1 MNRETLVTLKS
12 EVSKQF
18 SGTTKYSKAFR
29 RGNTQSLDISQTFP
43 TFEHAFAYALNDTE
57 NDNYVPYAGQVISEA
72 ENGTVYIL
80 RKYSAD
86 VREIWLPAG
95 EGETPESY
103 EIKKTD
109 RFHYYLQEIKT
120 VEGDN
125 SKYLR
130 ADTDSSNNGHTLTV
144 GKLKSQNGADV
155 TGNVNVTGDV
165 NATGNITGT
174 NVTATEKVTTPE
186 VETGGIHS
194 EGADA
199 QNGFSIGKEGNGG
212 YTMYVDN
219 LHVRNKMT
227 VETLETEETT
237 YVGGKLVLTP
247 GSGIE
252 CKKVEYGTYANGQG
266 FKCWF
271 TNEVDGVIKHNTF
284 QVGDLALC
292 ESFNNSQN
300 TFYWREVAEVGD
312 DYIILSDVEGKYHT
326 KSGSPKAGDKIVQ
339 CGNIKGGERASAIV
353 LSSVDTGSPF
363 VAQYK
368 NIKTFEWT
376 TPVTRLSD
384 DGNIITGT
392 LKTDSGKDVE
402 KYINDTNETIGKLQ
416 EGMQSLGD
424 DNFVIWQ
431 ADYPSPK
438 TDAGTISEEFTWS
451 SFTPSNE
458 WAVADLDSHT
468 GDYLICSD
476 GIVYVF
482 RCVDKS
488 ESEYIWKIVT
498 DKYLIDA
505 LNKALQAQDSADKAN
520 QILANICDDGIITA
534 QEKIALSKTWD
545 NMKVT
550 YLTKRNEGLKNG
562 YDTDNTSIANALT
575 EAYSNLVAAMESV
588 LADMTTDTDISGGI
602 SGNDNLSFVA
612 CWGNYFDRFEI
623 YCKGLDDFIK
633 TNTDKI
639 GADAT
644 SALNTLKEM
653 ADDGIITSQEKIT
666 LRNTWQ
672 TIKSQYTTKI
682 ADGSLHGFK
691 IDNESLTEEFVTA
704 FNNLTEV
711 MNIVLADI
719 TTDTDITK
727 NLGENNLSFTICWN
741 AYFKAYEEYTEA
753 LDVFLKDISDT
764 IAEGVENALQT
775 LNEMAND
782 GIITAQEKIS
792 LKDWWNNELNETN
805 SIIENAKKIYG
816 EQTDINANWYK
827 FSALKDLAV
836 TLMGNVLLNMDRS
849 SDISASG
856 SIFVTKDAV
865 QSATK
870 DTTIEGSLR
879 ADKNLVW
886 SEFWAIYYQY
896 KATCQN
902 TAEAKAKVFV
912 TAENVL
918 PTPPYKKGDMWI
930 CPKYTHTTIVDGNAT
945 PITYKKETFVCETER
960 KSGETALFI
969 DWKVMYDQTSSH
981 LEVLK
986 DSIKFWVEQDSGVA
1000 KKIMSGIDLLAEG
1013 VKIYTKSGEKI
1024 NLISVGEDGIKI
1036 NASLIDIDVPEFT
1049 LSGKTIDLTADDIK
1063 IKSTNFEV
1071 TKDGTITAKAGN
1083 IGGYEITST
1092 GIRYFEE
1099 STGYQVNLSN
1109 RGIWFGQTASTE
1121 RMTSI
1126 SADGKI
1132 TAIDADLTGK
1142 ITATSGK
1149 IANMDISTTEVS
1161 YQQQAENGVYFSFG
1175 NDGIKAGYMTAEGE
1189 GFKPVTTTTIG
1200 KEGSITAPNVEF
1212 NKDGSGH
1219 VAGGNIAW
1227 DKDGNAS
1234 FRGEVNAER
1243 GKFRGSLAL
1252 QSNPIP
1258 DQADIELSFETGFN
1272 FSGCNYAPVP
1282 SSASSYVQ
1290 VLRLPTG
1297 TEYEGVR
1304 CVIEN
1309 TAKVTQTTTIDG
1321 KTMMAKRFNI
1331 VTKDGSSFRLNGIS
1345 NNENIKTLEVYGMG
1359 HVELHSAIIDG
1370 KLRWIVDNAE
1380 GFKRLS
1386 YDKTILS
1393 TWRGMPHLTV
1403 VTMGRYE
1410 LSGSNYSYLEDST
1423 GDNHLWAT
1431 RLDTGRVKFEWDYP
1445 LQVGFYIPI
1454 VVCEGHGYGWCSFK
1468 STTEFI
1474 IETADDNSNNDLA
1487 FYLMIVNVLGSTD

>member
-1 MNRETLVTLKS
+1 MNRDKLVELKGD
-12 EVSKQF
+12 VSKQF

-29 RGNTQSLDISQTFP
+29 RGNTQALDISQTFP
-43 TFEHAFAYALNDTE
+43 TFEHAFVYALNDTE

-80 RKYSAD
+80 RRYSND
-86 VREIWLPAG
+86 VKNIYLPTG
-95 EGETPESY
+95 EGETLESY
-103 EIKKTD
+103 EIKNTN

-125 SKYLR
+125 SKYLS
-130 ADTDSSNNGHTLTV
+130 ADKDDNNNGHTLTV

-165 NATGNITGT
+165 SATGNVTGK

-186 VETGGIHS
+186 VVTGGIHS

-199 QNGFSIGKEGNGG
+199 QNGFIIGKETNGG

-227 VETLETEETT
+227 AETLETEETT

-271 TNEVDGVIKHNTF
+271 TNEIDGVVKHNTF

-292 ESFNNSQN
+292 ESFNNNQQK
-300 TFYWREVAEVGD
+300 FYWREVAECGD
-312 DYIILSDVEGKYHT
+312 DYIILSDVDGKYHT
-326 KSGSPKAGDKIVQ
+326 DSDNPEAGDTIVQ
-339 CGNIKGGERASAIV
+339 CGNRKGGERASAIV

-368 NIKTFEWT
+368 NIKAFEWT
-376 TPVTRLSD
+376 EPVTRLSE

-392 LKTDSGKDVE
+392 LVTESGKNIE
-402 KYINDTNETIGKLQ
+402 HYINDTNDAITRLQ

-438 TDAGTISEEFTWS
+438 NEDNTISEEFNAES
-451 SFTPSNE
+451 YEPSASWDNSE
-458 WAVADLDSHT
+458 WNSHT
-468 GDYLICSD
+468 GDYLVCSD
-476 GIVYVF
+476 GVVYVF
-482 RCVDKS
+482 RCV
-488 ESEYIWKIVT
+488 ENQETEYVWKIVT

-534 QEKIALSKTWD
+534 
-545 NMKVT
+545 
-550 YLTKRNEGLKNG
+550 
-562 YDTDNTSIANALT
+562 
-575 EAYSNLVAAMESV
+575 
-588 LADMTTDTDISGGI
+588 
-602 SGNDNLSFVA
+602 
-612 CWGNYFDRFEI
+612 
-623 YCKGLDDFIK
+623 
-633 TNTDKI
+633 
-639 GADAT
+639 
-644 SALNTLKEM
+644 
-653 ADDGIITSQEKIT
+653 QEKIT

-764 IAEGVENALQT
+764 IADGVENALQT
-775 LNEMAND
+775 LNEMADD

-792 LKDWWNNELNETN
+792 LKDWWNNELNEAN
-805 SIIENAKKIYG
+805 SIIANAQKIYG
-816 EQTDINANWYK
+816 NIEDSNANWYK
-827 FSALKDLAV
+827 FLSLKNLAV
-836 TLMGNVLLNMDRS
+836 TLMGNVLSNMGSS

-918 PTPPYKKGDMWI
+918 PTPPYRKGDMWI

-945 PITYKKETFVCETER
+945 PITYIKETFVCETER
-960 KSGETALFI
+960 KSGETALFT
-969 DWKVMYDQTSSH
+969 DWELMYDKTSSH

-986 DSIKFWVEQDSGVA
+986 DSIKLWVENESGLA
-1000 KKIMSGIDLLAEG
+1000 EKIKSGIDLLAEG
-1013 VKIYTKSGEKI
+1013 VNIYTKSGEKI
-1024 NLISVGEDGIKI
+1024 NLISVGKDGIKI
-1036 NASLIDIDVPEFT
+1036 NASLIDIDTPEFT
-1049 LSGKTIDLTADDIK
+1049 LKGKTIDLTADDIK
-1063 IKSTNFEV
+1063 INSTYFKVSKEG
-1071 TKDGTITAKAGN
+1071 DITATGGT
-1083 IGGYEITST
+1083 IGGYEINDN
-1092 GIRYFEE
+1092 GIRYRNSDGSKQIWINQDQISVGNS
-1099 STGYQVNLSN
+1099 STDKFVN
-1109 RGIWFGQTASTE
+1109 IT
-1121 RMTSI
+1121 
-1126 SADGKI
+1126 ADGKI
-1132 TAIDADLTGK
+1132 TAKDVDLSGK
-1142 ITATSGK
+1142 ITATSGR
-1149 IANMDISTTEVS
+1149 IANMDIASTEVS
-1161 YQQQAENGVYFSFG
+1161 YQEQSEDGVYFSFG
-1175 NDGIKAGYMTAEGE
+1175 YDGIKAGYMTAESE

-1212 NKDGSGH
+1212 KKDGSGH

-1227 DKDGNAS
+1227 GKDGSAS

-1309 TAKVTQTTTIDG
+1309 TAKVSQTTTIDG
-1321 KTMMAKRFNI
+1321 KIMMAKVFNI
-1331 VTKDGSSFRLNGIS
+1331 VTKDGSSFRLNGGGYD
-1345 NNENIKTLEVYGMG
+1345 EYIKTLEVYGMG
-1359 HVELHSAIIDG
+1359 HVELHSSIIDG

-1380 GFKRLS
+1380 GFKRVS

-1393 TWRGMPHLTV
+1393 TWRGMPNLTV

-1410 LSGSNYSYLEDST
+1410 LSDGHYRYLEDST

-1431 RLDTGRVKFEWDYP
+1431 RLDTGRVKFEWEYP

-1454 VVCEGHGYGWCSFK
+1454 VVCEGHGYGWCSSK

-1474 IETADDNSNNDLA
+1474 IETADDNSNNDLT

>member
-1 MNRETLVTLKS
+1 MNRDKLVKLKGAVS
-12 EVSKQF
+12 EQF

-29 RGNTQSLDISQTFP
+29 RGNTQALDISQTFP

-86 VREIWLPAG
+86 VRYIDLPTG

-125 SKYLR
+125 SKYLS
-130 ADTDSSNNGHTLTV
+130 ADKDDNNNGHTLTV
-144 GKLKSQNGADV
+144 GKLVSKKGADV
-155 TGNVNVTGDV
+155 TGNVKVTGDV
-165 NATGNITGT
+165 SATGNVTGK

-186 VETGGIHS
+186 VVTDGIHS

-227 VETLETEETT
+227 AETLETEETT

-252 CKKVEYGTYANGQG
+252 CKKVEYGNYANGQG

-271 TNEVDGVIKHNTF
+271 TNEIDGVVKHNTF

-292 ESFNNSQN
+292 ESFNNNQS
-300 TFYWREVAEVGD
+300 TFYWREVAECGD
-312 DYIILSDVEGKYHT
+312 DFIILSNVEGKYHT
-326 KSGSPKAGDKIVQ
+326 KSGNPKAGDKIVQ

-353 LSSVDTGSPF
+353 LSGVDTGSPF

-368 NIKTFEWT
+368 NIVTFKWT
-376 TPVTRLSD
+376 KPVTRLSE

-392 LKTDSGKDVE
+392 LVTESGKNIE
-402 KYINDTNETIGKLQ
+402 KYINDTNDTITRLQ

-424 DNFVIWQ
+424 DNFAIWQ

-438 TDAGTISEEFTWS
+438 TDTGTISEEFTWS
-451 SFTPSNE
+451 SFAPSNG

-482 RCVDKS
+482 RCVDKN
-488 ESEYIWKIVT
+488 ETEYIWKIVT

-534 QEKIALSKTWD
+534 QEKI
-545 NMKVT
+545 
-550 YLTKRNEGLKNG
+550 
-562 YDTDNTSIANALT
+562 
-575 EAYSNLVAAMESV
+575 
-588 LADMTTDTDISGGI
+588 
-602 SGNDNLSFVA
+602 
-612 CWGNYFDRFEI
+612 
-623 YCKGLDDFIK
+623 
-633 TNTDKI
+633 
-639 GADAT
+639 
-644 SALNTLKEM
+644 
-653 ADDGIITSQEKIT
+653 T

-672 TIKSQYTTKI
+672 TIKSQYATKI
-682 ADGSLHGFK
+682 ADGSLHDFK

-727 NLGENNLSFTICWN
+727 NLGENNLSFTICWD
-741 AYFKAYEEYTEA
+741 AYFKAYESYTEA

-764 IAEGVENALQT
+764 IAEGAENALQA

-792 LKDWWNNELNETN
+792 LKDWWNNELNEAN
-805 SIIENAKKIYG
+805 SIIANANKIYG
-816 EQTDINANWYK
+816 ETTDANANWYK
-827 FSALKDLAV
+827 FLSLKNLAV
-836 TLMGNVLLNMDRS
+836 TLMGNVLLNMDS
-849 SDISASG
+849 STDISASG

-902 TAEAKAKVFV
+902 TAEAKAKVFI

-930 CPKYTHTTIVDGNAT
+930 CPSYTNWVDMEGKPT
-945 PITYKKETFVCETER
+945 PINYIKETFFCVNE
-960 KSGETALFI
+960 KGSSGTASFS
-969 DWKVMYDQTSSH
+969 DWQVMYDQTSSH

-986 DSIKFWVEQDSGVA
+986 DSIKFWVENGSDIAG
-1000 KKIMSGIDLLAEG
+1000 KIQSGIDLLAEG
-1013 VKIYTKSGEKI
+1013 VKIYHTKSDGTKEQI

-1036 NASLIDIDVPEFT
+1036 NADLIKIDAGE
-1049 LSGKTIDLTADDIK
+1049 LDIK
-1063 IKSTNFEV
+1063 SQLAKFTTNELEIISTYFKV
-1071 TKDGTITAKAGN
+1071 DKYGRITATAGS
-1083 IGGYEITST
+1083 IGGYEITEHGIKYVDNTT
-1092 GIRYFEE
+1092 GN
-1099 STGYQVNLSN
+1099 QVNLSEL
-1109 RGIWFGQTASTE
+1109 GIYFGQTASTE

-1132 TAIDADLTGK
+1132 IAIGADLTGK

-1149 IANMDISTTEVS
+1149 IANMDIASTEVS

-1175 NDGIKAGYMTAEGE
+1175 NDGIKAGYMTAKGV
-1189 GFKPVTTTTIG
+1189 GFQPVTTTTIG
-1200 KEGSITAPNVEF
+1200 KDGSITAPNVEF
-1212 NKDGSGH
+1212 RKDGSGH

-1227 DKDGNAS
+1227 GKDGSAS

-1309 TAKVTQTTTIDG
+1309 TAKVSQTTTIDG
-1321 KTMMAKRFNI
+1321 KTMMAKKFNI
-1331 VTKDGSSFRLNGIS
+1331 VTKDGSPFRLNGGGYD
-1345 NNENIKTLEVYGMG
+1345 EYIKTLEVYGMG
-1359 HVELHSAIIDG
+1359 HVELHSSIIDG

-1380 GFKRLS
+1380 SFKRVS

-1393 TWRGMPHLTV
+1393 TWRGMPNLTV

-1410 LSGSNYSYLEDST
+1410 LSDGNYRYLEDST

-1431 RLDTGRVKFEWDYP
+1431 RLDTGRVKFEWEYP

-1454 VVCEGHGYGWCSFK
+1454 VVCEGHGYGWCSSK

-1474 IETADDNSNNDLA
+1474 IETADDNSNNDLT
-1487 FYLMIVNVLGSTD
+1487 FYLMIVNVLGSAD

>member
-1 MNRETLVTLKS
+1 MNRDKLVELKGD
-12 EVSKQF
+12 VSKQF

-29 RGNTQSLDISQTFP
+29 RGNTQALDISQTFP
-43 TFEHAFAYALNDTE
+43 TFEHAFVYALNDTE

-80 RKYSAD
+80 RRYSND
-86 VREIWLPAG
+86 VKNIYLPTG
-95 EGETPESY
+95 EGETLESY
-103 EIKKTD
+103 EIKNTN

-125 SKYLR
+125 SKYLS
-130 ADTDSSNNGHTLTV
+130 ADKDDNNNGHTLTV

-165 NATGNITGT
+165 SATGNVTGK

-186 VETGGIHS
+186 VVTGGIHS

-199 QNGFSIGKEGNGG
+199 QNGFIIGKETNGG

-227 VETLETEETT
+227 AETLETEETT

-252 CKKVEYGTYANGQG
+252 CKKVEYGTYANGKG
-266 FKCWF
+266 FKCRF
-271 TNEVDGVIKHNTF
+271 TNELDGKKKYNTF

-292 ESFNNSQN
+292 ESFNNNQHK
-300 TFYWREVAEVGD
+300 FYWREVAECGD
-312 DYIILSDVEGKYHT
+312 DYIILSDVDGKYHT
-326 KSGSPKAGDKIVQ
+326 DSDNPEAGDTIVQ
-339 CGNIKGGERASAIV
+339 CGNRNGGERASAIV

-368 NIKTFEWT
+368 NIRKFEWT
-376 TPVTRLSD
+376 QPVTRLSE

-392 LKTDSGKDVE
+392 LVTESGKNIE
-402 KYINDTNETIGKLQ
+402 HYINDTNDAITRLQ

-451 SFTPSNE
+451 SSAPSNE

-505 LNKALQAQDSADKAN
+505 LNKALRAQDSADKAN

-550 YLTKRNEGLKNG
+550 YLTKRNEGLQNN
-562 YDTDNTSIANALT
+562 YDTHDASIANALT

-612 CWGNYFDRFEI
+612 CWDNYFDRFEI

-764 IAEGVENALQT
+764 IADGVENALQT
-775 LNEMAND
+775 LNEMADD

-792 LKDWWNNELNETN
+792 LKDWWNNELNEAN
-805 SIIENAKKIYG
+805 SIIANAQKIYG
-816 EQTDINANWYK
+816 NIEDSNANWYK
-827 FSALKDLAV
+827 FLSLKNLAV
-836 TLMGNVLLNMDRS
+836 TLMGNVLLNVDSS
-849 SDISASG
+849 SDISARG

-945 PITYKKETFVCETER
+945 PITYIKETFVCETER
-960 KSGETALFI
+960 KSGETALFT
-969 DWKVMYDQTSSH
+969 DWELMYDKTSSH

-986 DSIKFWVEQDSGVA
+986 DSIKLWVENESGLA
-1000 KKIMSGIDLLAEG
+1000 EKIKSGIDLLAEG
-1013 VKIYTKSGEKI
+1013 VNIYTKSGEKI
-1024 NLISVGEDGIKI
+1024 NLISVGKDGIKI
-1036 NASLIDIDVPEFT
+1036 NASLIDIDTPEFT
-1049 LSGKTIDLTADDIK
+1049 LKGKTIDLTADDIK
-1063 IKSTNFEV
+1063 INSTYFKVSKEGN
-1071 TKDGTITAKAGN
+1071 ITATGGT
-1083 IGGYEITST
+1083 IGGYEINDN
-1092 GIRYFEE
+1092 GIRYRNSDGSKQIWINQDQISVGNS
-1099 STGYQVNLSN
+1099 STDKFVN
-1109 RGIWFGQTASTE
+1109 IT
-1121 RMTSI
+1121 
-1126 SADGKI
+1126 ADGKI
-1132 TAIDADLTGK
+1132 TAKDVDLSGK
-1142 ITATSGK
+1142 ITATSGR
-1149 IANMDISTTEVS
+1149 IANMDIASTEVS
-1161 YQQQAENGVYFSFG
+1161 YQEQSEDGVYFSFG
-1175 NDGIKAGYMTAEGE
+1175 YDGIKAGYMTAESE

-1212 NKDGSGH
+1212 KKDGSGH

-1227 DKDGNAS
+1227 GKDGSAY

-1309 TAKVTQTTTIDG
+1309 TAKVSQATTIDG
-1321 KTMMAKRFNI
+1321 KIMMAKKFNI
-1331 VTKDGSSFRLNGIS
+1331 VTKDGSSFRLNGGGYD
-1345 NNENIKTLEVYGMG
+1345 EYIKTLEVYGMG
-1359 HVELHSAIIDG
+1359 HVELHSSIIDG

-1380 GFKRLS
+1380 GFKRVS

-1393 TWRGMPHLTV
+1393 TWRGMPNLTV

-1410 LSGSNYSYLEDST
+1410 LSDGNYRYLEDST

-1431 RLDTGRVKFEWDYP
+1431 RLDTGRVKFEWEYP

-1454 VVCEGHGYGWCSFK
+1454 VVCEGHGYGWCSSK

-1474 IETADDNSNNDLA
+1474 IETADDNSNNDLT
-1487 FYLMIVNVLGSTD
+1487 FYLMIVNVLGSAD

>member
-1 MNRETLVTLKS
+1 MNRDKLVELKGD
-12 EVSKQF
+12 VSKQF

-29 RGNTQSLDISQTFP
+29 RGNTQALDISQTFP
-43 TFEHAFAYALNDTE
+43 TFEHAFVYALNDTE

-80 RKYSAD
+80 RRYSND
-86 VREIWLPAG
+86 VKNIYLPTG
-95 EGETPESY
+95 EGETLESY
-103 EIKKTD
+103 EIKNTN

-125 SKYLR
+125 SKYLS
-130 ADTDSSNNGHTLTV
+130 ADKDDNNNGHTLTV

-165 NATGNITGT
+165 SATGNVTGK

-186 VETGGIHS
+186 VVTGGIHS

-199 QNGFSIGKEGNGG
+199 QNGFIIGKETNGG

-227 VETLETEETT
+227 AETLETEETT

-271 TNEVDGVIKHNTF
+271 TNEIDGVVKHNTF

-292 ESFNNSQN
+292 ESFNNNQQK
-300 TFYWREVAEVGD
+300 FYWREVAECGD
-312 DYIILSDVEGKYHT
+312 DYIILSDVDGKYHT
-326 KSGSPKAGDKIVQ
+326 DSDNPEAGDTIVQ
-339 CGNIKGGERASAIV
+339 CGNRKGGERASAIV

-368 NIKTFEWT
+368 NIKAFEWT
-376 TPVTRLSD
+376 EPVTRLSE

-392 LKTDSGKDVE
+392 LVTESGKNIE
-402 KYINDTNETIGKLQ
+402 HYINDTNDAITRLQ

-438 TDAGTISEEFTWS
+438 NEDNTISEEFNAES
-451 SFTPSNE
+451 YEPSASWDNSE
-458 WAVADLDSHT
+458 WNSHT
-468 GDYLICSD
+468 GDYLVCSD
-476 GIVYVF
+476 GVVYVF
-482 RCVDKS
+482 RCV
-488 ESEYIWKIVT
+488 ENQETEYVWKIVT

-534 QEKIALSKTWD
+534 
-545 NMKVT
+545 
-550 YLTKRNEGLKNG
+550 
-562 YDTDNTSIANALT
+562 
-575 EAYSNLVAAMESV
+575 
-588 LADMTTDTDISGGI
+588 
-602 SGNDNLSFVA
+602 
-612 CWGNYFDRFEI
+612 
-623 YCKGLDDFIK
+623 
-633 TNTDKI
+633 
-639 GADAT
+639 
-644 SALNTLKEM
+644 
-653 ADDGIITSQEKIT
+653 QEKIT

-764 IAEGVENALQT
+764 IADGVENALQT
-775 LNEMAND
+775 LNEMADD

-792 LKDWWNNELNETN
+792 LKDWWNNELNEAN
-805 SIIENAKKIYG
+805 SIIANAQKIYG
-816 EQTDINANWYK
+816 NIEDSNANWYK
-827 FSALKDLAV
+827 FLSLKNLAV
-836 TLMGNVLLNMDRS
+836 TLMGNVLSNMGSS

-879 ADKNLVW
+879 ADKNFVW

-918 PTPPYKKGDMWI
+918 PTPPYRKGDMWI

-945 PITYKKETFVCETER
+945 PITYIKETFVCETER
-960 KSGETALFI
+960 KSGETALFT
-969 DWKVMYDQTSSH
+969 DWELMYDKTSSH

-986 DSIKFWVEQDSGVA
+986 DSIKLWVENESGLA
-1000 KKIMSGIDLLAEG
+1000 EKIKSGIDLLAEG
-1013 VKIYTKSGEKI
+1013 VNIYTKSGEKI
-1024 NLISVGEDGIKI
+1024 NLISVGKDGIKI
-1036 NASLIDIDVPEFT
+1036 NASLIDIDTPEFT
-1049 LSGKTIDLTADDIK
+1049 LKGKTIDLTADDIK
-1063 IKSTNFEV
+1063 INSTYFKVSKEG
-1071 TKDGTITAKAGN
+1071 DITATGGT
-1083 IGGYEITST
+1083 IGGYEINDN
-1092 GIRYFEE
+1092 GIRYRNSDGSKQIWINQDQISVGNS
-1099 STGYQVNLSN
+1099 STDKFVN
-1109 RGIWFGQTASTE
+1109 IT
-1121 RMTSI
+1121 
-1126 SADGKI
+1126 ADGKI
-1132 TAIDADLTGK
+1132 TAKDVDLSGK
-1142 ITATSGK
+1142 ITATSGR
-1149 IANMDISTTEVS
+1149 IANMDIASTEVS
-1161 YQQQAENGVYFSFG
+1161 YQEQSEDGVYFSFG
-1175 NDGIKAGYMTAEGE
+1175 YDGIKAGYMTAESE

-1212 NKDGSGH
+1212 KKDGSGH

-1227 DKDGNAS
+1227 GKDGSAS

-1309 TAKVTQTTTIDG
+1309 TAKVSQTTTIDG
-1321 KTMMAKRFNI
+1321 KIMMAKVFNI
-1331 VTKDGSSFRLNGIS
+1331 VTKDGSSFRLNGGGYD
-1345 NNENIKTLEVYGMG
+1345 EYIKTLEVYGMG
-1359 HVELHSAIIDG
+1359 HVELHSSIIDG

-1380 GFKRLS
+1380 GFKRVS

-1393 TWRGMPHLTV
+1393 TWRGMPNLTV

-1410 LSGSNYSYLEDST
+1410 LSDGHYRYLEDST

-1431 RLDTGRVKFEWDYP
+1431 RLDTGRVKFEWEYP

-1454 VVCEGHGYGWCSFK
+1454 VVCEGHGYGWCSSK

-1474 IETADDNSNNDLA
+1474 IETADDNTNNDLT

>member
-29 RGNTQSLDISQTFP
+29 RGNTQALDISQTFP
-43 TFEHAFAYALNDTE
+43 TFEHAFVYALNDTE

-72 ENGTVYIL
+72 ENGNVYIL
-80 RKYSAD
+80 RKYSSD
-86 VREIWLPAG
+86 VKNIYLPTG
-95 EGETPESY
+95 EGETSESY

-155 TGNVNVTGDV
+155 TGNVKVTGDV
-165 NATGNITGT
+165 SATGNITGK

-186 VETGGIHS
+186 VVTGGIHS
-194 EGADA
+194 EGANA
-199 QNGFSIGKEGNGG
+199 QNGFIIGKETNGG

-227 VETLETEETT
+227 AETLETEETT

-252 CKKVEYGTYANGQG
+252 CKKVEYGTYANGKG

-271 TNEVDGVIKHNTF
+271 TNELDGKKKYNTF
-284 QVGDLALC
+284 RVGDLALC
-292 ESFNNSQN
+292 ESFNNNQHK
-300 TFYWREVAEVGD
+300 FYWREVAECGD
-312 DYIILSDVEGKYHT
+312 DYIILSDVDGKYHT
-326 KSGSPKAGDKIVQ
+326 DSDNPEAGDTIVQ
-339 CGNIKGGERASAIV
+339 CGNRKGGERASAIV

-368 NIKTFEWT
+368 NIVTFKWT
-376 TPVTRLSD
+376 EPVTRLSE

-392 LKTDSGKDVE
+392 LVTESGKNIE
-402 KYINDTNETIGKLQ
+402 HYINDTNDAITRLQ

-451 SFTPSNE
+451 SFAPSNG

-550 YLTKRNEGLKNG
+550 YLTKRNEGLQNN
-562 YDTDNTSIANALT
+562 YDTHDASIANALT

-612 CWGNYFDRFEI
+612 CWDNYFDRFEI

-775 LNEMAND
+775 LNDMADD

-792 LKDWWNNELNETN
+792 LKDWWNNELNEAN
-805 SIIENAKKIYG
+805 SIIANAQKIYG
-816 EQTDINANWYK
+816 NIEDSNANWYK
-827 FSALKDLAV
+827 FLSLKNLAV
-836 TLMGNVLLNMDRS
+836 TLMGNVLSNMGSS

-902 TAEAKAKVFV
+902 TAEAKAKVFI

-945 PITYKKETFVCETER
+945 PITYIKETFVCETER
-960 KSGETALFI
+960 KSGETALFT
-969 DWKVMYDQTSSH
+969 DWEVMYDKTSSH

-986 DSIKFWVEQDSGVA
+986 DSIKLWVENESGLA
-1000 KKIMSGIDLLAEG
+1000 EKIKSGIDLLASG
-1013 VKIYTKSGEKI
+1013 VKIYHAKTGEEV
-1024 NLISVGEDGIKI
+1024 NLISVGDDGIKI
-1036 NASLIDIDVPEFT
+1036 NADIVDI
-1049 LSGKTIDLTADDIK
+1049 SGKNIDLTGGNIT
-1063 IKSTNFEV
+1063 ISSTNFKVSREGNIEA
-1071 TKDGTITAKAGN
+1071 KGGTI
-1083 IGGYEITST
+1083 GGMTITDNSFT
-1092 GIRYFEE
+1092 
-1099 STGYQVNLSN
+1099 S
-1109 RGIWFGQTASTE
+1109 
-1121 RMTSI
+1121 TSI
-1126 SADGKI
+1126 SSTFVFGKDGLSYNSKILDPITKEAPVFSVNDQGKLFCNNAEIAGKI
-1132 TAIDADLTGK
+1132 TANR
-1142 ITATSGK
+1142 GK
-1149 IANMDISTTEVS
+1149 IANMDIASTEVS
-1161 YQQQAENGVYFSFG
+1161 YQEQSEGGVYFSFG
-1175 NDGIKAGYMTAEGE
+1175 YDGIKAGYMTAEGV

-1200 KEGSITAPNVEF
+1200 KDGSITAPNVEF
-1212 NKDGSGH
+1212 KKDGSGH

-1227 DKDGNAS
+1227 GKDGSAS

-1272 FSGCNYAPVP
+1272 FSGCNYAPFP

-1309 TAKVTQTTTIDG
+1309 TAKVSQTTTIDG
-1321 KTMMAKRFNI
+1321 KTMMAKKFNI
-1331 VTKDGSSFRLNGIS
+1331 VTKDGSSFRLNGGGYD
-1345 NNENIKTLEVYGMG
+1345 EYIKTLEVYGMG
-1359 HVELHSAIIDG
+1359 HVELHSSIIDG

-1380 GFKRLS
+1380 GFKRVS
-1386 YDKTILS
+1386 CDKTILS
-1393 TWRGMPHLTV
+1393 TWRGMPNLTV

-1410 LSGSNYSYLEDST
+1410 LSDGNYRYLEDST

-1431 RLDTGRVKFEWDYP
+1431 RLDTGRVKFEWEYP

-1454 VVCEGHGYGWCSFK
+1454 VVCEGHGYGWCSSK

-1474 IETADDNSNNDLA
+1474 IETADDNSNNDLT
-1487 FYLMIVNVLGSTD
+1487 FYLMIVNVLGSAD

>member
-1 MNRETLVTLKS
+1 MDIDTLVKLKS

-29 RGNTQSLDISQTFP
+29 RGNTQALDISQTFP
-43 TFEHAFAYALNDTE
+43 TFEHAFVYALNDTE

-72 ENGTVYIL
+72 ENGNVYIL
-80 RKYSAD
+80 RKYSSD
-86 VREIWLPAG
+86 VRYIDLPAG
-95 EGETPESY
+95 EGETSQSY
-103 EIKKTD
+103 EIKNTD

-125 SKYLR
+125 SKYLS
-130 ADTDSSNNGHTLTV
+130 ADKDDNNNGHTLTV

-155 TGNVNVTGDV
+155 TGNVNVAGDV
-165 NATGNITGT
+165 SATGNITGK

-186 VETGGIHS
+186 VVTGGIHS

-199 QNGFSIGKEGNGG
+199 QNGFIIGKETNGG

-227 VETLETEETT
+227 AETLETEETT

-252 CKKVEYGTYANGQG
+252 CKKVEYGTYANGKG

-271 TNEVDGVIKHNTF
+271 TNELDGKKKYNTF

-292 ESFNNSQN
+292 ESFNNNQHK
-300 TFYWREVAEVGD
+300 FYWREVAECGD
-312 DYIILSDVEGKYHT
+312 DYIILSDVDGKYHT
-326 KSGSPKAGDKIVQ
+326 DSDNPEAGDTIVQ
-339 CGNIKGGERASAIV
+339 CGNRKGGERASAIV

-376 TPVTRLSD
+376 EPVTRLSE

-392 LKTDSGKDVE
+392 LVTESGKNIE
-402 KYINDTNETIGKLQ
+402 HYINDTNDAITRLQ

-451 SFTPSNE
+451 SFAPSNG

-534 QEKIALSKTWD
+534 QEKI
-545 NMKVT
+545 
-550 YLTKRNEGLKNG
+550 
-562 YDTDNTSIANALT
+562 
-575 EAYSNLVAAMESV
+575 
-588 LADMTTDTDISGGI
+588 
-602 SGNDNLSFVA
+602 
-612 CWGNYFDRFEI
+612 
-623 YCKGLDDFIK
+623 
-633 TNTDKI
+633 
-639 GADAT
+639 
-644 SALNTLKEM
+644 
-653 ADDGIITSQEKIT
+653 T

-727 NLGENNLSFTICWN
+727 NLGENNLSFTICWD

-764 IAEGVENALQT
+764 IADGVENALQT
-775 LNEMAND
+775 LNEMADD

-792 LKDWWNNELNETN
+792 LKDWWNNELNEAN
-805 SIIENAKKIYG
+805 SIIANAQKIYG
-816 EQTDINANWYK
+816 NIEDSNANWYK
-827 FSALKDLAV
+827 FLSLKNLAV
-836 TLMGNVLLNMDRS
+836 TLMGNVLSNMGSS

-945 PITYKKETFVCETER
+945 PITYIKETFVCETER
-960 KSGETALFI
+960 KSGETALFT
-969 DWKVMYDQTSSH
+969 DWEVMYDKTSSH
-981 LEVLK
+981 LKVLK
-986 DSIKFWVEQDSGVA
+986 ESIKLWVENESGLA
-1000 KKIMSGIDLLAEG
+1000 EKIKSGIDLLASG
-1013 VKIYTKSGEKI
+1013 VKIYHAKTGEEV
-1024 NLISVGEDGIKI
+1024 NLISVGDDGIKI
-1036 NASLIDIDVPEFT
+1036 NADIVDI
-1049 LSGKTIDLTADDIK
+1049 SGKNIDLTGGNIT
-1063 IKSTNFEV
+1063 ISSTNFKVSREGNIEA
-1071 TKDGTITAKAGN
+1071 KGGTI
-1083 IGGYEITST
+1083 GGMTITDNSFT
-1092 GIRYFEE
+1092 
-1099 STGYQVNLSN
+1099 S
-1109 RGIWFGQTASTE
+1109 
-1121 RMTSI
+1121 TSI
-1126 SADGKI
+1126 SSTFVFGKDGLSYNSKILDPITKEAPVFSVNDQGKLFCNNAEIAGKI
-1132 TAIDADLTGK
+1132 TAN
-1142 ITATSGK
+1142 SGK
-1149 IANMDISTTEVS
+1149 IANMDIASTEVS
-1161 YQQQAENGVYFSFG
+1161 YQHQSENGGYFSLG
-1175 NDGIKAGYMTAEGE
+1175 YDGIKAGYMTAEGE

-1200 KEGSITAPNVEF
+1200 KDGSITAPNVEF
-1212 NKDGSGH
+1212 KKDGSGH
-1219 VAGGNIAW
+1219 VAGGKIAW
-1227 DKDGNAS
+1227 HTD
-1234 FRGEVNAER
+1234 
-1243 GKFRGSLAL
+1243 GSLDVVGMNAVNGTFYGIVKANL
-1252 QSNPIP
+1252 FFSTIKKNTTSGYHINPEQDASNMYWWDYDHVSANGSHWIYLP
-1258 DQADIELSFETGFN
+1258 DATL
-1272 FSGCNYAPVP
+1272 
-1282 SSASSYVQ
+1282 
-1290 VLRLPTG
+1290 
-1297 TEYEGVR
+1297 YEG
-1304 CVIEN
+1304 IEI
-1309 TAKVTQTTTIDG
+1309 AFYWICGSSQTPKDLYVSSING
-1321 KTMMAKRFNI
+1321 QNI
-1331 VTKDGSSFRLNGIS
+1331 VIVNNYVNKLENNAFVTYAILNGAS
-1345 NNENIKTLEVYGMG
+1345 REDTRFRCLPNIFTKVK
-1359 HVELHSAIIDG
+1359 AING
-1370 KLRWIVDNAE
+1370 KWYIIE
-1380 GFKRLS
+1380 G
-1386 YDKTILS
+1386 
-1393 TWRGMPHLTV
+1393 
-1403 VTMGRYE
+1403 
-1410 LSGSNYSYLEDST
+1410 
-1423 GDNHLWAT
+1423 
-1431 RLDTGRVKFEWDYP
+1431 
-1445 LQVGFYIPI
+1445 
-1454 VVCEGHGYGWCSFK
+1454 
-1468 STTEFI
+1468 STTE
-1474 IETADDNSNNDLA
+1474 E
-1487 FYLMIVNVLGSTD
+1487 

>member
-1 MNRETLVTLKS
+1 MNREALVTLKS

-29 RGNTQSLDISQTFP
+29 RGNTQALDISQTFP
-43 TFEHAFAYALNDTE
+43 TFEHAFVYALNDTD

-80 RKYSAD
+80 RKYSSD
-86 VREIWLPAG
+86 VKNIYLPTG
-95 EGETPESY
+95 EGETSESY

-130 ADTDSSNNGHTLTV
+130 ADADSSNNGHTLTV

-165 NATGNITGT
+165 SATGNVTGK

-186 VETGGIHS
+186 VVTGGIHS

-199 QNGFSIGKEGNGG
+199 QNGFSIRKEGNGG

-227 VETLETEETT
+227 AETLETEETT

-271 TNEVDGVIKHNTF
+271 TNEIDGVVKHNTF

-292 ESFNNSQN
+292 ESFNNN
-300 TFYWREVAEVGD
+300 LHKFYWREVAECGD
-312 DYIILSDVEGKYHT
+312 DYIILSDVDGKYHT
-326 KSGSPKAGDKIVQ
+326 DSDNPEAGDTIVQ
-339 CGNIKGGERASAIV
+339 CGNRKGGERASAIV

-368 NIKTFEWT
+368 NIVTFKWT
-376 TPVTRLSD
+376 EPVTRLSE

-392 LKTDSGKDVE
+392 LVTESGKNIE
-402 KYINDTNETIGKLQ
+402 HYINDTNDAITRLQ

-451 SFTPSNE
+451 SFAPSNG
-458 WAVADLDSHT
+458 WAVVDLDSHT
-468 GDYLICSD
+468 GDYLVCSD

-550 YLTKRNEGLKNG
+550 YLTKRNEGLQNN
-562 YDTDNTSIANALT
+562 YDTHDASIANALT

-612 CWGNYFDRFEI
+612 CWDNYFDRFEI

-775 LNEMAND
+775 LNEMAYD

-792 LKDWWNNELNETN
+792 LKDWWNNELNEAN
-805 SIIENAKKIYG
+805 SIIANAQKIYG
-816 EQTDINANWYK
+816 NIEDSNANWYK
-827 FSALKDLAV
+827 FLSLKNLAV
-836 TLMGNVLLNMDRS
+836 TLMGNVLLNVDSS

-960 KSGETALFI
+960 KSGETALFT
-969 DWKVMYDQTSSH
+969 DWEVMYDKTSSH

-986 DSIKFWVEQDSGVA
+986 ESIKLWVENESGLA
-1000 KKIMSGIDLLAEG
+1000 EKIKSGIDLLAEG
-1013 VKIYTKSGEKI
+1013 VNIYTKSGEKI
-1024 NLISVGEDGIKI
+1024 NLISVGKDGIKI
-1036 NASLIDIDVPEFT
+1036 NASLIDIDTPEFT
-1049 LSGKTIDLTADDIK
+1049 LKGKTIDLTADDIK
-1063 IKSTNFEV
+1063 INSTYFKVSKEGN
-1071 TKDGTITAKAGN
+1071 ITATGGT
-1083 IGGYEITST
+1083 IGGYEINEN
-1092 GIRYFEE
+1092 GIRYRNSDGSKQIWINQDQISIGNS
-1099 STGYQVNLSN
+1099 STDKFVN
-1109 RGIWFGQTASTE
+1109 IT
-1121 RMTSI
+1121 
-1126 SADGKI
+1126 ADGKI
-1132 TAIDADLTGK
+1132 TAKDVDLSGK
-1142 ITATSGK
+1142 ITATSGR
-1149 IANMDISTTEVS
+1149 IANMDIASTEVS
-1161 YQQQAENGVYFSFG
+1161 YQEQSEDGVYFSFG
-1175 NDGIKAGYMTAEGE
+1175 YDGIKAGYMTAEGE
-1189 GFKPVTTTTIG
+1189 GFKPVITTTIG
-1200 KEGSITAPNVEF
+1200 KDGSITAPNVEF
-1212 NKDGSGH
+1212 KKDGSGH
-1219 VAGGNIAW
+1219 VAGGKIAW
-1227 DKDGNAS
+1227 HTD
-1234 FRGEVNAER
+1234 
-1243 GKFRGSLAL
+1243 GSLDVVGMNAVNGTFYGIVKANL
-1252 QSNPIP
+1252 FFSTIKKNTTSGYNINPEQDASNMYWWDYDHVSANGSHWIYLP
-1258 DQADIELSFETGFN
+1258 DATL
-1272 FSGCNYAPVP
+1272 
-1282 SSASSYVQ
+1282 
-1290 VLRLPTG
+1290 
-1297 TEYEGVR
+1297 YEG
-1304 CVIEN
+1304 IEI
-1309 TAKVTQTTTIDG
+1309 AFYWICGSSQTPKDLYVSSING
-1321 KTMMAKRFNI
+1321 QNI
-1331 VTKDGSSFRLNGIS
+1331 VIVNNYVNKLENNAFVTYAILNGVS
-1345 NNENIKTLEVYGMG
+1345 REDTRFRCLPNIFTKVK
-1359 HVELHSAIIDG
+1359 AING
-1370 KLRWIVDNAE
+1370 KWYIIE
-1380 GFKRLS
+1380 G
-1386 YDKTILS
+1386 
-1393 TWRGMPHLTV
+1393 
-1403 VTMGRYE
+1403 
-1410 LSGSNYSYLEDST
+1410 
-1423 GDNHLWAT
+1423 
-1431 RLDTGRVKFEWDYP
+1431 
-1445 LQVGFYIPI
+1445 
-1454 VVCEGHGYGWCSFK
+1454 
-1468 STTEFI
+1468 STTE
-1474 IETADDNSNNDLA
+1474 E
-1487 FYLMIVNVLGSTD
+1487 

>member
-1 MNRETLVTLKS
+1 MNRERLVTLKS

-29 RGNTQSLDISQTFP
+29 RGNTQALDISQTFP
-43 TFEHAFAYALNDTE
+43 TFEHAFVYALNDTE

-72 ENGTVYIL
+72 ENGNVYIL
-80 RKYSAD
+80 RKYSSD
-86 VREIWLPAG
+86 VKNIYLPTG
-95 EGETPESY
+95 EGETSESY

-130 ADTDSSNNGHTLTV
+130 ADADSSNNGHTLTV

-155 TGNVNVTGDV
+155 TGNVNVTGNV
-165 NATGNITGT
+165 SATGNVTGK

-186 VETGGIHS
+186 VLTGGIHS

-199 QNGFSIGKEGNGG
+199 QNGFIIGKETNGG

-227 VETLETEETT
+227 AETLETEETT

-271 TNEVDGVIKHNTF
+271 TNEIDGVVKHNTF

-292 ESFNNSQN
+292 ESFNNNQHK
-300 TFYWREVAEVGD
+300 FYWREVAECGD
-312 DYIILSDVEGKYHT
+312 DYIILSDVDGKYHT
-326 KSGSPKAGDKIVQ
+326 DSDNPEAGDTIVQ
-339 CGNIKGGERASAIV
+339 CGNRKGGERASAIV

-376 TPVTRLSD
+376 EPVTRLSE

-392 LKTDSGKDVE
+392 LVTESGKNIE
-402 KYINDTNETIGKLQ
+402 HYINDTNDAITRLQ

-438 TDAGTISEEFTWS
+438 NEDNTISEEFNAES
-451 SFTPSNE
+451 YEPSASWDNSE
-458 WAVADLDSHT
+458 WNSHT
-468 GDYLICSD
+468 GDYLVCSD
-476 GIVYVF
+476 GVVYVF
-482 RCVDKS
+482 RCV
-488 ESEYIWKIVT
+488 ENQETEYVWKIVT

-562 YDTDNTSIANALT
+562 YDTDNTSIADALT
-575 EAYSNLVAAMESV
+575 EAYSDLVAAMESV

-711 MNIVLADI
+711 MNIVFADI

-727 NLGENNLSFTICWN
+727 NLGENNLSFTGCWN

-764 IAEGVENALQT
+764 IADGVENALQT
-775 LNEMAND
+775 LNEMADD

-792 LKDWWNNELNETN
+792 LKDWWNNELNEAN
-805 SIIENAKKIYG
+805 SIIANAQKIYG
-816 EQTDINANWYK
+816 NIEDSNANWYK
-827 FSALKDLAV
+827 FLSLKNLAV
-836 TLMGNVLLNMDRS
+836 TLMGNVLLNVDSS
-849 SDISASG
+849 SDISARG

-865 QSATK
+865 RSATK

-945 PITYKKETFVCETER
+945 PITYIKETFVCETER
-960 KSGETALFI
+960 KSGETALFT
-969 DWKVMYDQTSSH
+969 DWEVMYDKTSSH

-986 DSIKFWVEQDSGVA
+986 DSIKLWVENESGLA
-1000 KKIMSGIDLLAEG
+1000 EKIKSGIDLLASG
-1013 VKIYTKSGEKI
+1013 VKIYHAKTEEEV
-1024 NLISVGEDGIKI
+1024 NLISVGDDGIKI
-1036 NASLIDIDVPEFT
+1036 NADIVDI
-1049 LSGKTIDLTADDIK
+1049 SGKNIDLTGGNIT
-1063 IKSTNFEV
+1063 ISSTNFKVSREGNIEA
-1071 TKDGTITAKAGN
+1071 KGGTI
-1083 IGGYEITST
+1083 GGMTITDNSFT
-1092 GIRYFEE
+1092 
-1099 STGYQVNLSN
+1099 S
-1109 RGIWFGQTASTE
+1109 
-1121 RMTSI
+1121 TSI
-1126 SADGKI
+1126 SSTFVFGKDGLSYNSKILDPITKEAPVFSVNDQGKLFCNNAEIAGKI
-1132 TAIDADLTGK
+1132 TAN
-1142 ITATSGK
+1142 SGK
-1149 IANMDISTTEVS
+1149 IANMDIASTEVS
-1161 YQQQAENGVYFSFG
+1161 YQHQSENGGYFSLG
-1175 NDGIKAGYMTAEGE
+1175 YDGIKAGYMTAEGE

-1200 KEGSITAPNVEF
+1200 KDGSITAPNVEF
-1212 NKDGSGH
+1212 KKDGSGH
-1219 VAGGNIAW
+1219 VAGGKIAW
-1227 DKDGNAS
+1227 HTD
-1234 FRGEVNAER
+1234 
-1243 GKFRGSLAL
+1243 GSLDVVGMNAVNGTFYGIVKANL
-1252 QSNPIP
+1252 FFSTIKKNTTSGYHINPEQDASNMYWWDYDHVSANGSHWIYLP
-1258 DQADIELSFETGFN
+1258 DATL
-1272 FSGCNYAPVP
+1272 
-1282 SSASSYVQ
+1282 
-1290 VLRLPTG
+1290 
-1297 TEYEGVR
+1297 YEG
-1304 CVIEN
+1304 IEI
-1309 TAKVTQTTTIDG
+1309 AFYWICGSSQTPKDLYVSSING
-1321 KTMMAKRFNI
+1321 QNI
-1331 VTKDGSSFRLNGIS
+1331 VIVNNYVNKLENNAFVTYAILNGAS
-1345 NNENIKTLEVYGMG
+1345 REDTRFRCLPNIFTKVK
-1359 HVELHSAIIDG
+1359 AING
-1370 KLRWIVDNAE
+1370 KWYIIE
-1380 GFKRLS
+1380 G
-1386 YDKTILS
+1386 
-1393 TWRGMPHLTV
+1393 
-1403 VTMGRYE
+1403 
-1410 LSGSNYSYLEDST
+1410 
-1423 GDNHLWAT
+1423 
-1431 RLDTGRVKFEWDYP
+1431 
-1445 LQVGFYIPI
+1445 
-1454 VVCEGHGYGWCSFK
+1454 
-1468 STTEFI
+1468 STTE
-1474 IETADDNSNNDLA
+1474 E
-1487 FYLMIVNVLGSTD
+1487 

>member
-1 MNRETLVTLKS
+1 MNRDKLVELKGN
-12 EVSKQF
+12 VSKQF

-29 RGNTQSLDISQTFP
+29 RGNTQALDISQTFP
-43 TFEHAFAYALNDTE
+43 TFEHAFVYALNDTE

-95 EGETPESY
+95 EGETPVSY
-103 EIKKTD
+103 EIKKRD

-125 SKYLR
+125 SKYLS
-130 ADTDSSNNGHTLTV
+130 ADKDDNNNHHTLTV
-144 GKLKSQNGADV
+144 GKIVSEGDADIAGNANIEGDISVKGDV
-155 TGNVNVTGDV
+155 TGN
-165 NATGNITGT
+165 
-174 NVTATEKVTTPE
+174 NVTATGKVTTPE
-186 VETGGIHS
+186 VVTGGIHS

-271 TNEVDGVIKHNTF
+271 TNEIDGVVKHNTF

-292 ESFNNSQN
+292 ESFNNNQS
-300 TFYWREVAEVGD
+300 TFYWREVAECGD
-312 DYIILSDVEGKYHT
+312 DFIILSDVEGKYHT
-326 KSGSPKAGDKIVQ
+326 ESGSPKAGDKIVQ
-339 CGNIKGGERASAIV
+339 CGNIYGGERASAIV

-368 NIKTFEWT
+368 NIRKFEWT
-376 TPVTRLSD
+376 EPVTRLSE

-392 LKTDSGKDVE
+392 LVTDSGKNIE
-402 KYINDTNETIGKLQ
+402 HYINDTNETIGKLQ

-562 YDTDNTSIANALT
+562 YDTDNTSIADALT
-575 EAYSNLVAAMESV
+575 EAYSDLVVAMESV
-588 LADMTTDTDISGGI
+588 LADMTTDTDISGSI
-602 SGNDNLSFVA
+602 SDHYNLSFVS
-612 CWGNYFDRFEI
+612 CWDNYFDRFET

-633 TNTDKI
+633 ANTDKI

-644 SALNTLKEM
+644 SALNILKEM
-653 ADDGIITSQEKIT
+653 ADDGIITAQEKIT

-691 IDNESLTEEFVTA
+691 IDNESLTEEFMTA
-704 FNNLTEV
+704 YNDLAEV

-719 TTDTDITK
+719 TTDTDISK
-727 NLGENNLSFTICWN
+727 PLGDNNLSFTICWD
-741 AYFKAYEEYTEA
+741 AYFKAYESYTEA

-764 IAEGVENALQT
+764 IAEGAENALQT
-775 LNEMAND
+775 LNEMADD

-792 LKDWWNNELNETN
+792 LKDWWNNELNEAN
-805 SIIENAKKIYG
+805 SIIANANKIYG
-816 EQTDINANWYK
+816 EENDANANWYK
-827 FSALKDLAV
+827 FLSLKNLAV
-836 TLMGNVLLNMDRS
+836 TLMSNVLSNMDSS

-902 TAEAKAKVFV
+902 TAEAKAKVFI

-930 CPKYTHTTIVDGNAT
+930 CPSYTNWVDMEGKPT
-945 PITYKKETFVCETER
+945 PINYIKETFFCINDR
-960 KSGETALFI
+960 GSSGTASFS
-969 DWKVMYDQTSSH
+969 DWQVMYDQTSSH

-986 DSIKFWVEQDSGVA
+986 DSIKFWVEQDSDIA
-1000 KKIMSGIDLLAEG
+1000 EKIKSGIDLLAEG

-1024 NLISVGEDGIKI
+1024 NLISVGKDGIKI
-1036 NASLIDIDVPEFT
+1036 NASLIDIDTPEFT
-1049 LSGKTIDLTADDIK
+1049 LKGKTIDLTADDIK
-1063 IKSTNFEV
+1063 INSTYFKVSKEGN
-1071 TKDGTITAKAGN
+1071 ITATGGT
-1083 IGGYEITST
+1083 IGGYEINDN
-1092 GIRYFEE
+1092 GIRYRNSDVSRQIWINQDQILVGYS
-1099 STGYQVNLSN
+1099 STDKFVN
-1109 RGIWFGQTASTE
+1109 IT
-1121 RMTSI
+1121 
-1126 SADGKI
+1126 ADGKI
-1132 TAIDADLTGK
+1132 TAKDVDLSGK
-1142 ITATSGK
+1142 ITATSGR
-1149 IANMDISTTEVS
+1149 IANMDIASTEVS
-1161 YQQQAENGVYFSFG
+1161 YQQQAEDGGYFSFG
-1175 NDGIKAGYMTAEGE
+1175 YDGIKAGYMTAEGE

-1200 KEGSITAPNVEF
+1200 KDGSITAPNVEF
-1212 NKDGSGH
+1212 KKDGSGH
-1219 VAGGNIAW
+1219 VAGGKIAW
-1227 DKDGNAS
+1227 HTD
-1234 FRGEVNAER
+1234 
-1243 GKFRGSLAL
+1243 GSLDVVGMNAVNGTFYGIVKANL
-1252 QSNPIP
+1252 FFSTIKKNTTSGYYINPEQDASNVYWWDYDHVSANGSHWIYLP
-1258 DQADIELSFETGFN
+1258 DATL
-1272 FSGCNYAPVP
+1272 
-1282 SSASSYVQ
+1282 
-1290 VLRLPTG
+1290 
-1297 TEYEGVR
+1297 YEG
-1304 CVIEN
+1304 IEI
-1309 TAKVTQTTTIDG
+1309 AFYWIL
-1321 KTMMAKRFNI
+1321 
-1331 VTKDGSSFRLNGIS
+1331 GSSQTLKYLYVSSINEQKIVIVNNYVNKLENNAFVTYAILNGTS
-1345 NNENIKTLEVYGMG
+1345 REDTRFRCLPNIFTKVK
-1359 HVELHSAIIDG
+1359 AING
-1370 KLRWIVDNAE
+1370 KWYIIE
-1380 GFKRLS
+1380 G
-1386 YDKTILS
+1386 
-1393 TWRGMPHLTV
+1393 
-1403 VTMGRYE
+1403 
-1410 LSGSNYSYLEDST
+1410 
-1423 GDNHLWAT
+1423 
-1431 RLDTGRVKFEWDYP
+1431 
-1445 LQVGFYIPI
+1445 
-1454 VVCEGHGYGWCSFK
+1454 
-1468 STTEFI
+1468 STTE
-1474 IETADDNSNNDLA
+1474 E
-1487 FYLMIVNVLGSTD
+1487 

>member
-1 MNRETLVTLKS
+1 MNRDKLVELKGD
-12 EVSKQF
+12 VSKQF

-29 RGNTQSLDISQTFP
+29 RGNTQALDISQTFP
-43 TFEHAFAYALNDTE
+43 TFEHAFVYALNDTE

-80 RKYSAD
+80 RRYSND
-86 VREIWLPAG
+86 VKNIYLPTG
-95 EGETPESY
+95 EGETLESY
-103 EIKKTD
+103 EIKNTN

-125 SKYLR
+125 SKYLS
-130 ADTDSSNNGHTLTV
+130 ADKDDNNNGHTLTV

-165 NATGNITGT
+165 SATGNVTGK

-186 VETGGIHS
+186 VVTGGIHS

-199 QNGFSIGKEGNGG
+199 QNGFIIGKETNGG

-227 VETLETEETT
+227 AETLETEETT

-271 TNEVDGVIKHNTF
+271 TNEIDGVVKHNTF

-292 ESFNNSQN
+292 ESFNNNQQK
-300 TFYWREVAEVGD
+300 FYWREVAECGD
-312 DYIILSDVEGKYHT
+312 DYIILSDVDGKYHT
-326 KSGSPKAGDKIVQ
+326 DSDNPEAGDTIVQ
-339 CGNIKGGERASAIV
+339 CGNRKGGERASAIV

-368 NIKTFEWT
+368 NIKAFEWT
-376 TPVTRLSD
+376 EPVTRLSE

-392 LKTDSGKDVE
+392 LVTESGKNIE
-402 KYINDTNETIGKLQ
+402 HYINDTNDAITRLQ

-438 TDAGTISEEFTWS
+438 NEDNTISEEFNAES
-451 SFTPSNE
+451 YEPSASWDNSE
-458 WAVADLDSHT
+458 WNSHT
-468 GDYLICSD
+468 GDYLVCSD
-476 GIVYVF
+476 GVVYVF
-482 RCVDKS
+482 RCV
-488 ESEYIWKIVT
+488 ENQETEYVWKIVT

-534 QEKIALSKTWD
+534 
-545 NMKVT
+545 
-550 YLTKRNEGLKNG
+550 
-562 YDTDNTSIANALT
+562 
-575 EAYSNLVAAMESV
+575 
-588 LADMTTDTDISGGI
+588 
-602 SGNDNLSFVA
+602 
-612 CWGNYFDRFEI
+612 
-623 YCKGLDDFIK
+623 
-633 TNTDKI
+633 
-639 GADAT
+639 
-644 SALNTLKEM
+644 
-653 ADDGIITSQEKIT
+653 QEKIT

-764 IAEGVENALQT
+764 IADGVENALQT
-775 LNEMAND
+775 LNEMADD

-792 LKDWWNNELNETN
+792 LKDWWNNELNEAN
-805 SIIENAKKIYG
+805 SIIANAQKIYG
-816 EQTDINANWYK
+816 NIEDSNANWYK
-827 FSALKDLAV
+827 FLSLKNLAV
-836 TLMGNVLLNMDRS
+836 TLMGNVLSNMGSS

-918 PTPPYKKGDMWI
+918 PTPPYRKGDMWI

-945 PITYKKETFVCETER
+945 PITYIKETFVCETER
-960 KSGETALFI
+960 KSGETALFT
-969 DWKVMYDQTSSH
+969 DWELMYDKTSSH

-986 DSIKFWVEQDSGVA
+986 DSIKLWVENESGLA
-1000 KKIMSGIDLLAEG
+1000 EKIKSGIDLLAEG
-1013 VKIYTKSGEKI
+1013 VNIYTKSGEKI
-1024 NLISVGEDGIKI
+1024 NLISVGKDGIKI
-1036 NASLIDIDVPEFT
+1036 NASLIDIDTPEFT
-1049 LSGKTIDLTADDIK
+1049 LKGKTIDLTADDIK
-1063 IKSTNFEV
+1063 INSTYFKVSKEG
-1071 TKDGTITAKAGN
+1071 DITATGGT
-1083 IGGYEITST
+1083 IGGYEINDN
-1092 GIRYFEE
+1092 GIRYRNSDGSKQIWINQDQISVGNS
-1099 STGYQVNLSN
+1099 STDKFVN
-1109 RGIWFGQTASTE
+1109 IT
-1121 RMTSI
+1121 
-1126 SADGKI
+1126 ADGKI
-1132 TAIDADLTGK
+1132 TAKDVDLSGK
-1142 ITATSGK
+1142 ITATSGR
-1149 IANMDISTTEVS
+1149 IANMDIASTEVS
-1161 YQQQAENGVYFSFG
+1161 YQEQSEDGVYFSFG
-1175 NDGIKAGYMTAEGE
+1175 YDGIKAGYMTAESE

-1212 NKDGSGH
+1212 KKDGSGH

-1227 DKDGNAS
+1227 GKDGSAS

-1309 TAKVTQTTTIDG
+1309 TAKVSQTTTIDG
-1321 KTMMAKRFNI
+1321 KIMMAKVFNI
-1331 VTKDGSSFRLNGIS
+1331 VTKDGSSFRLNGGGYD
-1345 NNENIKTLEVYGMG
+1345 EYIKTLEVYGMG
-1359 HVELHSAIIDG
+1359 HVELHSSIIDG

-1380 GFKRLS
+1380 GFKRVS

-1393 TWRGMPHLTV
+1393 TWRGMPNLTV

-1410 LSGSNYSYLEDST
+1410 LSDGHYRYLEDST

-1431 RLDTGRVKFEWDYP
+1431 RLDTGRVKFEWEYP

-1454 VVCEGHGYGWCSFK
+1454 VVCEGHGYGWCSSK

-1474 IETADDNSNNDLA
+1474 IETADDNTNNDLT